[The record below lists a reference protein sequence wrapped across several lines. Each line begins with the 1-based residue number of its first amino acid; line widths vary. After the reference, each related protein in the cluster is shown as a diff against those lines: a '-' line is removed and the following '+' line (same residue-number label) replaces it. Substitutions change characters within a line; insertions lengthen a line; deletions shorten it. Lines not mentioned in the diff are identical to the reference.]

1 MGISQTPK
9 ALVPTSLVT
18 PFTTWTAF
26 TPTWNNLTVGNASQE
41 ARYTQVGKT
50 VSFWVKLE
58 LGSTSSVSTE
68 PRMNFPIEARSAAAG
83 QDAQLQYCYIDSG
96 TMRYFGT
103 SDGLINTQA
112 TFRLH
117 AFNSSTTYLSTSQ
130 ITSTLPF
137 TWTTGDII
145 HICGSY
151 EVA

>member
-1 MGISQTPK
+1 MAGIV
-9 ALVPTSLVT
+9 VPTSST

-68 PRMNFPIEARSAAAG
+68 PRMNFPIQARSTAAG
-83 QDAQLQYCYIDSG
+83 QCALLQYCFLDNGVI
-96 TMRYFGT
+96 RNFGQ
-103 SDGLINTQA
+103 SDGLVNSQT

-130 ITSTLPF
+130 ITSTVPF
-137 TWTTGDII
+137 TWASSDII
-145 HICGSY
+145 HIFGSY

>member
-1 MGISQTPK
+1 MGISQIPQ

-50 VSFWVKLE
+50 VFFWVKLE
-58 LGSTSSVSTE
+58 LGSTSSVGTE
-68 PRMNFPIEARSAAAG
+68 PRMNFPIEARSTAAG
-83 QDAQLQYCYIDSG
+83 QCAQLNYNFLDNGVAQYFAIG
-96 TMRYFGT
+96 A
-103 SDGLINTQA
+103 GLVNTQT

-117 AFNSSTTYLSTSQ
+117 IFNANSTYVNSTQ
-130 ITSTLPF
+130 ITSTVPF
-137 TWTTGDII
+137 SWGSSDII
-145 HICGSY
+145 HISGSY